1 MKKRR
6 SGRCKVKRRRRQL
19 SSKRHPPWKMNP
31 GLKRNS
37 HRRSQS
43 KKRLR

>member
-6 SGRCKVKRRRRQL
+6 SGRCKVKRRRRL
-19 SSKRHPPWKMNP
+19 SSSKRHLSWKMNP
-31 GLKRNS
+31 GLKKNN
-37 HRRSQS
+37 HRRSLS